1 MPLKS
6 TLRLSSSHMTHP
18 SDHRS
23 TAAVYAAR
31 ASSPPKPPSASTR
44 ATGTSSSGAVW
55 KDPQIQYEQL
65 EPIKTVVE
73 SRNVL
78 GLRVFLHQRVA
89 TCVAHCITFVRER
102 TTVQLCGVEH
112 RGSFY
117 RRPPLRGKHRRP
129 SARVRLTSIT
139 RGRRRSTEQQGRA
152 VFRQRRR
159 QPRGALRY
167 RRPQLLRLGRL
178 LRDSLPAGEGTSL
191 APGLGMLLVVEPAG
205 SAASGQLVR
214 QGILVWSARKV

>member
-1 MPLKS
+1 MPRMIRSWCAELLPLKS

-102 TTVQLCGVEH
+102 TTVQLCGVGASRVFLPPTTSSRETPQAFSQS
-112 RGSFY
+112 SFDVDH
-117 RRPPLRGKHRRP
+117 PGT
-129 SARVRLTSIT
+129 A
-139 RGRRRSTEQQGRA
+139 A
-152 VFRQRRR
+152 VH
-159 QPRGALRY
+159 
-167 RRPQLLRLGRL
+167 
-178 LRDSLPAGEGTSL
+178 
-191 APGLGMLLVVEPAG
+191 
-205 SAASGQLVR
+205 
-214 QGILVWSARKV
+214 